1 MSCASKNLED
11 KQREYRII
19 RVPVQLAIPVQNIP
33 EAQVGDEVF
42 FFRRGT
48 IMDENRVVHDTWW
61 LVDNGFI
68 GTDGVART
76 ASPPFEGIDAS
87 GEYAIMRS
95 PFQNTGTP
103 IEVALAIGSSGM
115 FGGLGFSLAGM
126 NASMNIAGIPQ

>member
-1 MSCASKNLED
+1 
-11 KQREYRII
+11 
-19 RVPVQLAIPVQNIP
+19 
-33 EAQVGDEVF
+33 
-42 FFRRGT
+42 
-48 IMDENRVVHDTWW
+48 MDENRVVHDTWW

-126 NASMNIAGIPQ
+126 NASMNIVGIPQ